1 MVHTA
6 EKSTNRGAGTSK
18 PGKPLD
24 LPKFENQVDV
34 FTKGQLSRNFS
45 QKTNGR
51 VCFSILTT
59 QKYLKLEIKIQVS
72 SISELSG

>member
-34 FTKGQLSRNFS
+34 FTKGQLISKQNF
-45 QKTNGR
+45 
-51 VCFSILTT
+51 
-59 QKYLKLEIKIQVS
+59 
-72 SISELSG
+72 

>member
-34 FTKGQLSRNFS
+34 FTKGQLISKQNFWAVTS
-45 QKTNGR
+45 PKKQTDEF
-51 VCFSILTT
+51 VF
-59 QKYLKLEIKIQVS
+59 
-72 SISELSG
+72 LS